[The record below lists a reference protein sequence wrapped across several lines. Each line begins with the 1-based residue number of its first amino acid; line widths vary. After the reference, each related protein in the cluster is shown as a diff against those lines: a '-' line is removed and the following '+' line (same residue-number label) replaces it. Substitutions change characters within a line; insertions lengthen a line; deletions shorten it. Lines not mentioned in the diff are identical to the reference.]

1 MGIKN
6 TRFDVEFDFKIYS
19 EFCVFD
25 ALIEL
30 VKEILENLAHFVA
43 NSHQSAKNENKLLLI

>member
-1 MGIKN
+1 MGITN

-25 ALIEL
+25 ALFDL
-30 VKEILENLAHFVA
+30 VKEILENLAHFDA
-43 NSHQSAKNENKLLLI
+43 NAHHTAKKEIKLL